1 MDNRL
6 YQAYDIVCRTAG
18 KEDAA
23 AKLIKEIIT
32 SAELAEMKPMKK
44 GEVSMFDFTAPL
56 SEINIRPQL
65 CGVHYENGEVAASD
79 GRILVVRTNQ
89 SYNEDWEG
97 KTLTKKGEFVVT
109 GKYPNYNSVRP
120 SAGLTEIPMKWDEWD
135 RMTAKAKLNVTSWC
149 KETGLTK
156 GIRKSVADAPV
167 TIEGTN
173 GDWIKACQMELLM
186 RINRDWGITSLNFD
200 RRHTL
205 LFEGVDFWGIVV
217 TILPKHNPYTN
228 SALD

>member
-44 GEVSMFDFTAPL
+44 GEVSMFDFVTPS
-56 SEINIRPQL
+56 SEYNSRPQM

-79 GRILVVRTNQ
+79 GYILVVKTNQ
-89 SYNEDWEG
+89 SYNEEWEG
-97 KTLTKKGEFVVT
+97 KTITKNGVDVVIG
-109 GKYPNYNSVRP
+109 GKYPKYNSVRP
-120 SAGLTEIPMKWDEWD
+120 SDGLTGIPIRWDELD
-135 RMTAKAKLNVTSWC
+135 ALTTKAKLDVTTWC
-149 KETGLTK
+149 KESGSTK

-167 TIEGTN
+167 TIPSSD
-173 GDWIKACQMELLM
+173 GDWIKAKHSEMLM
-186 RINRDWGITSLNFD
+186 RINRDWGITSLKYSE
-200 RRHTL
+200 RHML
-205 LFEGVDFWGIVV
+205 YFEGVDFWGI
-217 TILPKHNPYTN
+217 ILMRLPQHNPYRI
-228 SALD
+228 LD